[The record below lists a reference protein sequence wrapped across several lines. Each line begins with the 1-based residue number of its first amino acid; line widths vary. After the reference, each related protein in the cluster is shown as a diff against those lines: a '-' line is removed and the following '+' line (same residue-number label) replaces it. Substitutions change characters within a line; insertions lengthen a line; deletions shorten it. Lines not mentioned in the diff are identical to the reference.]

1 MPRPRAAWAALLA
14 AAAITAAAPRPAQ
27 ALTIV
32 IDFKSIGESNTT
44 GQYTDTVTAFD
55 HAAYGFADEQLPTL
69 ISSIM
74 TELNRDY
81 KGIPTKATLA
91 ASPINAG
98 FELNIDFVVGNI
110 GEAPSNG
117 DVEYYYAQV
126 GTYAGPV
133 GGTFQNA
140 LGVAAPSYVRNGNG
154 TDGAA
159 GIGAVVAT
167 IFANNIRNLGVL
179 TPSNALTSGDLTYST
194 FAIEGTLAHEIA
206 HTLSLDHIN
215 KTGSV
220 QPNGLP
226 PLMGTGAIDLPNQD
240 RIMDREFSLSGV
252 NTEQG
257 GAAEPQLAQLVT
269 AVGVRAVPE
278 PGAVGLLVLF
288 AGAAMAHRRRRA
300 A

>member
-1 MPRPRAAWAALLA
+1 MPRPRVVSAALA
-14 AAAITAAAPRPAQ
+14 AALTIAAPRPAH

-32 IDFKSIGESNTT
+32 VDFKSIGEPNTT
-44 GQYTDTVTAFD
+44 GQYTDTVSAFN
-55 HAAYGFADEQLPTL
+55 HAAYGFTDDQLPTL

-81 KGIPTKATLA
+81 KGIPTKATLP

-110 GEAPSNG
+110 GQAPSNG
-117 DVEYYYAQV
+117 DAEYYYAQI

-140 LGVAAPSYVRNGNG
+140 LGVAAPSSVRNSNG
-154 TDGAA
+154 TDGFV
-159 GIGAVVAT
+159 GIGAVVAS
-167 IFANNIRNLGVL
+167 IFTNNIRNLPTL

-194 FAIEGTLAHEIA
+194 YAIEGTLAHEIA

-215 KTGSV
+215 KAGSV

-226 PLMGTGAIDLPNQD
+226 PLMGTGVIDLPNQD
-240 RIMDREFSLSGV
+240 RIMDREFSLSGI
-252 NTEQG
+252 NGEQG
-257 GAAEPQLAQLVT
+257 GAAEPQIAQLVA
-269 AVGVRAVPE
+269 AVGVRAVVPE
-278 PGAVGLLVLF
+278 PGAAGVLVLV
-288 AGAAMAHRRRRA
+288 AGAAVARRRRRCA
-300 A
+300 